1 MRKNEASY
9 EARGVVSVQRGIRPK
24 KILVAFIVTMMALMV
39 MLNVSVLGS
48 NMTAGN
54 SKSLSSLDA
63 SSSDALASGLKAL
76 GLATASAKEG
86 DDSDAQKYF
95 DGDDDSFTKRKQAD
109 NGFKDTSMDS
119 GDSLATENGDKSTP
133 GNDWATT
140 ADQATEVTN
149 GDGSNRS
156 AGSGDDGNKAKDFGD
171 SFSMV
176 IRRLWPGYYISGNLE
191 IAPDKADVW
200 DINSP
205 NYAECTD
212 LDKDHKAVI
221 GIDGG
226 EKKYSGYTV
235 DQPTLQNSN
244 CDIPGLGTEGVQD
257 LLSLFDGH
265 GVSNADRQTAK
276 TPFGLGV
283 ATELLP
289 TDDVPVRNSARTYKY
304 SGLELFGY
312 NLHWSEYNGE
322 WDHIK
327 VNTSVRLKSSM
338 TFSQGLKTIG
348 QAIGDGVSAFA
359 GSISSKV
366 GGKFKSGNWFG
377 GVLAAIN
384 PMTYIDA
391 VKDGFGTAMYKVI
404 ANVMNGFEFTALKNG
419 NWYRPNFA
427 AETQYGVR
435 TLTSVEKNAIIIA
448 KVRKVTESTVK
459 GLSNANDLL
468 NYDEATLRTELSPPP
483 APTVEECK
491 NCTGENFA
499 NGKAQDWNDW
509 KEANKDKLE
518 NVGKKQLGLDID
530 SFDNTAGDA
539 RKKYAAL
546 LSAWNDAIEGKVVQ
560 GRDDKVNSSYN
571 AISDLI
577 TDSIKKQISD
587 DIMNRPA
594 QAWLYCTDQSGNPS
608 GTPADEVVQEAVKA
622 GLMSNPGKEAYGPNG
637 DQAWQCDQPERP
649 TIVGGLLG
657 SSRKNVSGKYV
668 DTRRTAYEGINV
680 LDMLIGNKI
689 DGWGQTALTWSQ
701 NVTIV
706 MNTIVGWCFQPL
718 LDQLGVKDIIVDWM
732 GKLRDTIYFQLVVII
747 MAFAGIIIM
756 RKLITGHPID
766 SFKQLAIIILTFG
779 LGVMLLFSPANMVA
793 LVDDVPTAL
802 ERAAIGTIFTSSSN
816 DVLCSTTG
824 TPKGTVSATK
834 VFNDIFGNDTG
845 FNPDSQVR
853 TLQCRIWETFVVT
866 PWSYG
871 QWGTNINQLWA
882 DGYASSQQ
890 ITSNSGQID
899 VSDDVAKLVGNAG
912 VQMGGGT
919 TINNWGIYQI
929 YTQTSGTST
938 TEDNDRPTKTV
949 DKNVYRIVDAQA
961 GPDNG
966 AGRDGEHFAAW
977 AGKTG
982 NKFVVGMGALALSVM
997 GLLAIGGLAL
1007 KKLEYTLMAV
1017 ILLLCSPF
1025 MLLMGLL
1032 PGKNQ
1037 LRLRQYGFEIL
1048 GLCIKRVVTVVF
1060 MCVTLEIML
1069 EVASGSDADWGATF
1083 CGLFAILLMIKMYGG
1098 ELLAMMTKNIDDR
1111 SGEWNKADDAV
1122 SNYIQS
1128 DPTLLGITDA
1138 AKNVML
1144 ATAGTAIGSALAGQ
1158 FHNPNTVG
1166 RMQQRMI
1173 AAYGKGGSANAD
1185 MDRENVRYNKTKAD
1199 ILKKYAGKTDAISRQ
1214 KMRTEMDRNE
1224 STHKAYLDNY
1234 EKNKRLAT
1242 TLASARGLS
1251 NEYVDK
1257 NGVTHPRKVGN
1268 ALSSIIEGAVAYDN
1282 ARRTGE
1288 INQFKKDTI
1297 TPAQVAS
1304 DRLAVLMNR
1313 TRAVRIRQGKTSAV
1327 MEAYRNSNLNW
1338 QRSEMRAQQELMARI
1353 QANRAEAPTINA
1365 QGAIS
1370 LTAADSVMNSGRTA
1384 MSYGVSKNLGMT
1396 DEQLQIMVS
1405 NAPNKQQLLAD
1416 WQVAEQT
1423 GDWNQV
1429 RADLSESAAMQKG
1442 TAAYRQLWQ
1451 PKLNQLEDAKNEAIL
1466 KQADKTKDAKKKL
1479 DEAEFL
1485 HAQAVDMGDDK
1496 TIKAT
1501 AKAVRVAQKTYAKQQ
1516 RQLDDMKAD
1525 KHGFTKKLTSQILA
1539 ANAADAKGLMAI
1551 EQKKDEVSAVREK
1564 AMEKI
1569 LGKDYINVKRHEQS
1583 ADGKRE
1589 FEDTMRSATLKWQS
1603 TLEIADKLEQDG
1615 QKGAADAM
1623 RASANETL
1631 KNTRKGFLRSRQMAD
1646 EWESSFE
1653 SQLADLHAAHADGKL
1668 SDDKYEQKVAEL
1680 FSAAEAIK
1688 TSNETLAAIEGAQ
1701 SLHAEA
1707 EAKATAQAKLEDL
1720 KYQITNGHY
1729 SSAVRDLAD
1738 ETGKTPAEVAREQR
1752 DKNMA
1757 IIESIT
1763 ARENAVEAALGG
1775 TSESGEAILKAAET
1789 SELPTAMQATKIRKQ
1804 AGNKGA
1810 DGGAKMDKV
1819 IEKAAHKKM
1828 AADKELTS
1836 AKAELASAKAS
1847 MGDSRKAGIKTLYKN
1862 VTAID
1867 RADAKVKKAQA
1878 KIAAAEARVNPLD
1891 EALADSHTRAMKQA
1905 AIWMDLADRDLE
1917 SANKSLYFDNVM
1929 RQSESITTLASTD
1942 IRRDFEDAQMSFG
1955 GGAMDSTVYDPYA
1968 VAAAAVEKPD
1978 LIRTDKINM
1987 NNRIEQQINNEYSD
2001 IKDSL
2006 SEGKDVGNWSP
2017 ISLQAGLGGQV
2028 SIDHAP
2034 DVLLPD
2040 AKQTEDRKTREG
2052 GWLSTAGWST
2062 PESKDHAGSVPSANS
2077 SGAKAEMADVVP
2089 WSTEKTND
2097 VMGKMGLEQGLKST
2111 GLIDFTAISNGL
2123 GVSDVSEAEATKD
2136 PANVLRRA
2144 GVPDAELEGL
2154 ADMLASSDGRA
2165 SDLQSKIADY
2175 HASWTAEHG
2184 GSKPANSVDS
2194 NVQSAPMAK
2203 VEPAKQESAWGAK
2216 MSEASKPDSVKPTDN
2231 DGNGLWP
2238 TATKPTVAPKPTAST
2253 VEPGNKSAKS
2263 GWPKMSRPDVA
2274 QTVKTDSQEPV
2285 WGGAGKPANSN
2296 DGGFSQASNE
2306 PDIFSMAPAVKPIDP
2321 EPAQTAAL
2329 ATPVRMAAPEVAE
2342 LVEPSTRM
2350 NRPDVKSKDSQTE
2363 QPASAQSFY
2372 GAAPAK
2378 AERMS
2383 TDVNTASTT
2392 HAPASAVVKPKSE
2405 RPTIVVDDSPISVEE
2420 SKQIADKIGR
2430 LRSDSNAP
2438 GLIDLGGAALADG
2451 WGLYLGDGRL
2461 IDTSNS
2467 IFDDPVKELRKAG
2480 ATDAEIRQMADFASD
2495 FVDSTP
2501 TADLRPTVLSDK
2513 LEAFK
2518 KSITEHADAASDDSN
2533 ASKSKAGKSRKM
2545 QRPSAKPA
2553 DGSESIAGND
2563 GAPSARGDSAG
2574 GSSAKRR
2581 DGRLKRPDN
2590 GK

>member
-9 EARGVVSVQRGIRPK
+9 EAMGVVSVQHGVRPK
-24 KILVAFIVTMMALMV
+24 KILAAFIVTMMALMV

-48 NMTAGN
+48 NANREG
-54 SKSLSSLDA
+54 SLSSLDHD
-63 SSSDALASGLKAL
+63 SSHALSAGLRAL
-76 GLATASAKEG
+76 GLTTASAEKG
-86 DDSDAQKYF
+86 DDEDAQKYF
-95 DGDDDSFTKRKQAD
+95 DGNDDSFAKRKQAD
-109 NGFKDTSMDS
+109 NGFRDTSMDS
-119 GDSLATENGDKSTP
+119 GDSLATENGDNSTP

-140 ADQATEVTN
+140 ADQATKVTN
-149 GDGSNRS
+149 DDGTNRS
-156 AGSGDDGNKAKDFGD
+156 AGSGGDDKVKDFGD

-191 IAPDKADVW
+191 IAPDKADSW
-200 DINSP
+200 DINSS

-221 GIDGG
+221 GIDKDSN
-226 EKKYSGYTV
+226 KKYSAYTV

-244 CDIPGLGTEGVQD
+244 CDIPGIGTEGVQD
-257 LLSLFDGH
+257 LLALFDGH

-289 TDDVPVRNSARTYKY
+289 TDDVPVKNSARTDKY

-327 VNTSVRLKSSM
+327 VNTSARLKSSM
-338 TFSQGLKTIG
+338 SFSQGLKTAG
-348 QAIGDGVSAFA
+348 QAIGEGVSAFA

-384 PMTYIDA
+384 PMTYIEA
-391 VKDGFGTAMYKVI
+391 VGAGVGTTMYRVI
-404 ANVMNGFEFTALKNG
+404 ANVMNGFEFTAIKNG
-419 NWYRPNFA
+419 NWYRPDFA

-435 TLTSVEKNAIIIA
+435 TLTSVEKNAIILA
-448 KVRKVTESTVK
+448 KIRKITEGTVK
-459 GLSNANDLL
+459 GLSDANDLL
-468 NYDEATLRTELSPPP
+468 NYDEATLRTQLSPPP
-483 APTVEECK
+483 APSVEECT
-491 NCTGENFA
+491 NCTGENFV
-499 NGKAQDWNDW
+499 NGKAQDWDEW
-509 KEANKDKLE
+509 KEANKDKLD
-518 NVGKKQLGLDID
+518 NIGKKELGLDIS
-530 SFDNTAGDA
+530 SFDNVEGNST
-539 RKKYAAL
+539 KKYKAL
-546 LSAWNDAIEGKVVQ
+546 LSAWNDAIEGKVVR

-571 AISDLI
+571 SIADLI
-577 TDSIKKQISD
+577 RDNIKKQISD

-594 QAWLYCTDQSGNPS
+594 QAWLYCTDQNGNPN

-649 TIVGGLLG
+649 TIVGGLFG

-689 DGWGQTALTWSQ
+689 DGWGQTMLTWSQ

-718 LDQLGVKDIIVDWM
+718 LEQLGVKDIIVDWM

-834 VFNDIFGNDTG
+834 VFSDLFGDDTG
-845 FNPDSQVR
+845 FNPDGQVR

-890 ITSNSGQID
+890 ITSNSGELD

-949 DKNVYRIVDAQA
+949 DKNIYRIVDAQA

-966 AGRDGEHFAAW
+966 AGRDGDHFAAW

-1007 KKLEYTLMAV
+1007 KKLEYTLMAI

-1048 GLCIKRVVTVVF
+1048 GLCIKRVVAVVF

-1083 CGLFAILLMIKMYGG
+1083 CGLFAILLMIKMYGS
-1098 ELLAMMTKNIDDR
+1098 ELLNMMTKNIDDR

-1122 SNYIQS
+1122 SNYIKS

-1138 AKNVML
+1138 AKNMVL

-1158 FHNPNTVG
+1158 LHNPNTVG

-1173 AAYGKGGSANAD
+1173 SAYKQGGSAQAD
-1185 MDRENVRYNKTKAD
+1185 LDRENIRYSKTAD
-1199 ILKKYAGKTDAISRQ
+1199 DIRKKYYGKTDAISRQ
-1214 KMRTEMDRNE
+1214 KMRAEMDRNE
-1224 STHKAYLDNY
+1224 ATHNAYLANY
-1234 EKNKRLAT
+1234 EKNKKLAT

-1257 NGVTHPRKVGN
+1257 NGVTHRRNVGN
-1268 ALSSIIEGAVAYDN
+1268 ALSSIVEGAVAYDN

-1297 TPAQVAS
+1297 TPAQVAA

-1313 TRAVRIRQGKTSAV
+1313 TRAVRISQGKTSAI

-1338 QRSEMRAQQELMARI
+1338 QRSEMMAQQELMARI

-1396 DEQLQIMVS
+1396 DEQLQIMVT

-1429 RADLSESAAMQKG
+1429 RADLSESGAMQKD

-1451 PKLNQLEDAKNEAIL
+1451 PKLNQLEDARNEAIL
-1466 KQADKTKDAKKKL
+1466 KQADVTRDAKKQL

-1496 TIKAT
+1496 SIKST
-1501 AKAVRVAQKTYAKQQ
+1501 AKAVHAARKAYSKQQ
-1516 RQLDDMKAD
+1516 RVLDDMKAD
-1525 KHGFTKKLTSQILA
+1525 KRGFTKNLTTQILA
-1539 ANAADAKGLMAI
+1539 ANAADAKSLLAI

-1569 LGKDYINVKRHEQS
+1569 LGKDYIEVKRHEQS

-1615 QKGAADAM
+1615 QKDAADAM
-1623 RASANETL
+1623 RAGANESL
-1631 KNTRKGFLRSRQMAD
+1631 KNTRKDLLRSRRMAD

-1653 SQLADLHAAHADGKL
+1653 NQLTDLHAAYADGKL

-1701 SLHAEA
+1701 SLRAEA

-1720 KYQITNGHY
+1720 NDQINNGHY
-1729 SSAVRDLAD
+1729 SDDVLDIAD
-1738 ETGKTPAEVAREQR
+1738 ETNKTAAEVAREQR

-1763 ARENAVEAALGG
+1763 ARENAVKAALGG

-1804 AGNKGA
+1804 AGDKGA

-1819 IEKAAHKKM
+1819 IEMAAHKKL
-1828 AADKELTS
+1828 AADEALTS
-1836 AKAELASAKAS
+1836 AKAELAAAKAS
-1847 MGDSRKAGIKTLYKN
+1847 MGDSRKVGPKAVYKS

-1867 RADAKVKKAQA
+1867 RADAKVRKAQA
-1878 KIAAAEARVNPLD
+1878 KIEAAEARVNPLD

-1905 AIWMDLADRDLE
+1905 AIWMNLADSDLE

-1968 VAAAAVEKPD
+1968 VAAAAVEKSD

-1987 NNRIEQQINNEYSD
+1987 NNRIEHQINSEYSD
-2001 IKDSL
+2001 LKASL
-2006 SEGKDVGNWSP
+2006 PEGEDVGNWSP

-2034 DVLLPD
+2034 DVLLPGV
-2040 AKQTEDRKTREG
+2040 KQTEDHKTQEG
-2052 GWLSTAGWST
+2052 GWLSSDGWST
-2062 PESKDHAGSVPSANS
+2062 PESKDHQAGSAPSANS
-2077 SGAKAEMADVVP
+2077 SRVKAELADVAQ

-2123 GVSDVSEAEATKD
+2123 GVGDVSAVEATKD
-2136 PANVLRRA
+2136 PANALRRA

-2154 ADMLASSDGRA
+2154 ADMLAGDRDA
-2165 SDLQSKIADY
+2165 ARDLKTQVADY
-2175 HASWTAEHG
+2175 HKQWTAEHADAT
-2184 GSKPANSVDS
+2184 SDTRVNENPAPKARVEPVEQKPVWG
-2194 NVQSAPMAK
+2194 AK
-2203 VEPAKQESAWGAK
+2203 ASEPAKQESNK
-2216 MSEASKPDSVKPTDN
+2216 SEN
-2231 DGNGLWP
+2231 NGGSGVWP
-2238 TATKPTVAPKPTAST
+2238 SAPKPTAVPVSK
-2253 VEPGNKSAKS
+2253 PADAS
-2263 GWPKMSRPDVA
+2263 WPEMSRPIDDTA
-2274 QTVKTDSQEPV
+2274 QPVKQETM
-2285 WGGAGKPANSN
+2285 WGGADHKS
-2296 DGGFSQASNE
+2296 DGENASRFSRPTE
-2306 PDIFSMAPAVKPIDP
+2306 PDVQDIFNMAPAAKPIETPAVKPVGTTAVP
-2321 EPAQTAAL
+2321 EPANDKMAVTMPAVEETEHAG
-2329 ATPVRMAAPEVAE
+2329 PVRMARPTVAE
-2342 LVEPSTRM
+2342 PAPVQKSMGVAPDKSAPWQHEP
-2350 NRPDVKSKDSQTE
+2350 
-2363 QPASAQSFY
+2363 
-2372 GAAPAK
+2372 
-2378 AERMS
+2378 MS
-2383 TDVNTASTT
+2383 TDVNTEPATATPATTSRAVAGSEASK
-2392 HAPASAVVKPKSE
+2392 PAV
-2405 RPTIVVDDSPISVEE
+2405 TVDDSPISDEE
-2420 SKQIADKIGR
+2420 RHEIASKISR
-2430 LRSDSNAP
+2430 LKDNDNPAMTDF
-2438 GLIDLGGAALADG
+2438 GAAALASG
-2451 WGLYLGDGRL
+2451 WGL
-2461 IDTSNS
+2461 DTGSGTRSLMESNAR
-2467 IFDDPVKELRKAG
+2467 IFSDPVEGLSKAG
-2480 ATDAEIRQMADFASD
+2480 ASAAEIRQLADIASD
-2495 FVDSTP
+2495 F
-2501 TADLRPTVLSDK
+2501 ADDTETSMLRPSVLEQKVAEVRRKAMERETGASADGDGQKPKSAADK
-2513 LEAFK
+2513 PRKMERP
-2518 KSITEHADAASDDSN
+2518 S
-2533 ASKSKAGKSRKM
+2533 GKSTALP
-2545 QRPSAKPA
+2545 QASGDTGSQSAK
-2553 DGSESIAGND
+2553 SETGK
-2563 GAPSARGDSAG
+2563 PRRG
-2574 GSSAKRR
+2574 
-2581 DGRLKRPDN
+2581 LKRPN
-2590 GK
+2590 KWK